1 VSQRS
6 QAPSRDG
13 LKERKGNDMFGGS
26 LITIEAIRGQRFP
39 QTHKWERRVFAS
51 R

>member
-1 VSQRS
+1 
-6 QAPSRDG
+6 
-13 LKERKGNDMFGGS
+13 MFGGS

-51 R
+51 NR